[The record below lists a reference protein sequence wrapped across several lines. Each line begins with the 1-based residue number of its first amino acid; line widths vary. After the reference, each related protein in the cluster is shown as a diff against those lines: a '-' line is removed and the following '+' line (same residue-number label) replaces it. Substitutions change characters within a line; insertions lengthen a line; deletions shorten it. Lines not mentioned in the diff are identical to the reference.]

1 MAEYL
6 ESFKKELDEATAN
19 AASIAASAG
28 KDDSAGSAGS
38 SDPRLYLYLSYQ
50 TVHIPLEAAGED
62 DRCNGIID
70 YW

>member
-19 AASIAASAG
+19 AASSAASAA
-28 KDDSAGSAGS
+28 SAGSAGS

-62 DRCNGIID
+62 ARCNGIID